1 MNNGSS
7 DLNGRV
13 AAAPGPRWPEP
24 RRIPGLNTRLPLF
37 EFALLLVAAA
47 LGYAAF
53 RTYGM
58 INLSKREPDTTQDAR
73 DIGELLKLH
82 SLMEVKERY
91 ALLADHLEN
100 GVAELRESLLVYLRD
115 KDRGEIGRFRGKSQA
130 LEAWL
135 RKQPENTDARKHG
148 MLQEWLATLP
158 PGQGSVASN
167 AINLE
172 IEELYARAARSFS
185 NYLATVPLP
194 EGKPIT
200 PDLVQKK
207 LVKAAQPEME
217 LLGVARQARD
227 QAAAIELFVE
237 RRPAEL
243 AHQAKARAER
253 EGMTSFF
260 NLMKGGLQ
268 PLFYLLVMTL
278 IVQCVLLIMGL
289 YGRFV
294 VLPLRQKM
302 IEDTSAVEHQK
313 KLNHFAR
320 LATGLAHEIRNPLTA
335 INVRL
340 FTLQK
345 VLKDDST
352 EQADAVLIRNEI
364 DRLEQILKNFLKLA
378 RPTEPKFAK
387 LTAEPALREVRDLL
401 GPHLQRH
408 NIELKLEQMAETRFE
423 ADPVQLKQVLINL
436 IQNAADAIGRRGTIT
451 LRARQDQVRIAGRPT
466 PSVVL
471 EVQDTGHG
479 ISPEVQERLF
489 DPFFSTKDN
498 GTGLGLPIAMK
509 IIDQHQGL
517 LDFDS
522 REGHGSTFRVI
533 LPVSNQPN

>member
-13 AAAPGPRWPEP
+13 AAAPGHRWPES

-207 LVKAAQPEME
+207 LVKASEPEME

-302 IEDTSAVEHQK
+302 IEDTTAVEHQK

-345 VLKDDST
+345 VFKNDSA

-401 GPHLQRH
+401 APHLQRQ
-408 NIELKLEQMAETRFE
+408 NIELKLDEMAETRFE